1 MVKNLQSAD
10 ISPIGLYINGLRA
23 KKQADQERESTKLHV
38 LRGGTAGCYIESMRA
53 FVGANPREA
62 LGRFMGYQL
71 KKSQE
76 SLLLF
81 ESGFASEAQ
90 FEVNVKLGGVDYR
103 RDEEY
108 PINVP
113 NWSGDFSLSGRP
125 DGVIFKNGV
134 PQMGIELKCIV
145 SESSA
150 QEIMVKRI
158 PKLDN
163 VCQAVRYSMAT
174 GLPWVLVY
182 TNLARQGKWGNVVK
196 VGHVEF
202 FISIRNG
209 EVWIEDE
216 IGERKTILTTA
227 GIKDYDDAL
236 VYAYTNRDFSI
247 LDWGDVGVFGDNTKY
262 DGRTYNNWEMM
273 VNPNLTFDQWEE
285 AAKVASQSDYLISYK
300 SKAPNY
306 TITHVTDTD
315 FELEFKTLEDARK
328 ALTEILQ
335 NVRIKLG
342 GES

>member
-1 MVKNLQSAD
+1 MLKNLASAGV
-10 ISPIGLYINGLRA
+10 SPIGLYLKGMGV
-23 KKQADQERESTKLHV
+23 KQASDALREGSKLHT
-38 LRGGTAGCYIESMRA
+38 LRGGTAGCYIESRRA
-53 FVGANPREA
+53 FFGANPREA

-90 FEVNVKLGGVDYR
+90 FESNVRLSGVDYK
-103 RDEEY
+103 RDEDY
-108 PINVP
+108 PILLP
-113 NWSGDFSLSGRP
+113 NWSGSYPLSGRP
-125 DGVIFKNGV
+125 DGVLFKDGKPV
-134 PQMGIELKCIV
+134 MGIELKAIV

-182 TNLARQGKWGNVVK
+182 TNLARQGKWGNIVK

-216 IGERKTILTTA
+216 IGERKTILTTQ

-236 VYAYTNRDFSI
+236 VYAFTDRDISI
-247 LDWGDVGVFGDNTKY
+247 LDWGDVGVFGDDTKY
-262 DGRTYNNWEMM
+262 DSRTYNNWDMM
-273 VNPNLTFDQWEE
+273 VNPNLSFDQWEE
-285 AAKVASQSDYLISYK
+285 SAKIASTSNYLINYK
-300 SKAPNY
+300 SKSPNY
-306 TITHVTDTD
+306 CISHVRNP
-315 FELEFKTLEDARK
+315 EIEIEFKSLEEARK
-328 ALTEILQ
+328 HLTELNKTVNISG
-335 NVRIKLG
+335 G
-342 GES
+342 GEE

>member
-1 MVKNLQSAD
+1 MIKTLQSAA

-23 KKQADQERESTKLHV
+23 KKQADQSREATKLHV
-38 LRGGTAGCYIESMRA
+38 LRGGTAGCYIPSMNA

-71 KKSQE
+71 KKSME

-90 FEVNVKLGGVDYR
+90 FEANVKMCDIDYR
-103 RDEEY
+103 RDEQY

-113 NWSGDFSLSGRP
+113 NWSGEYSLSGRP
-125 DGVIFKNGV
+125 DGVIFKDNV
-134 PQMGIELKCIV
+134 PQFGIELKCIV

-150 QEIMVKRI
+150 QEVMVKRT

-216 IGERKTILTTA
+216 IGERKTILTTQ

-236 VYAYTNRDFSI
+236 VYAYTNRDISI
-247 LDWGDVGVFGDNTKY
+247 LDWGDVGVFGDETKY

-273 VNPNLTFDQWEE
+273 VSANQSFDNWE
-285 AAKVASQSDYLISYK
+285 ASAKVASQSDYLISYK

-306 TITHVTDTD
+306 TITHI
-315 FELEFKTLEDARK
+315 ESEEILHEFKTLEDARK
-328 ALTEILQ
+328 MLTEILQ
-335 NVRIKLG
+335 KVNI
-342 GES
+342 